1 MKSSK
6 KSKIET
12 MQPKKIEI
20 VHEDNRRI
28 LKSIYNGKFIA
39 RQAIIIEVKEDSILG
54 KRYHLY
60 DEIFYIAKGK
70 ADYKFINVDTGKE
83 KKIEVKE
90 GEKIK
95 IPSKTYHE
103 VFMPKGSV
111 MIGLTEKEYIGPET
125 NDLKYGENK

>member
-1 MKSSK
+1 
-6 KSKIET
+6 
-12 MQPKKIEI
+12 MQVEKVEI
-20 VHEDNRRI
+20 TNEDNRR
-28 LKSIYNGKFIA
+28 SIKCIFNGKFTA

-54 KRYHLY
+54 KHYHLY
-60 DEIFYIAKGK
+60 DEIFYLLKGK
-70 ADYKFINVDTGKE
+70 ADYKFINVDTGEE

-111 MIGLTEKEYIGPET
+111 MIGLTEKEYVNAQI
-125 NDLKYGENK
+125 NDFKYGEK